1 MGQSLIKRFLTT
13 TSLVAALP
21 LGLAACA
28 NLVPKDGPTG
38 VEVRRGAEVQL
49 SDSANVSYAIV
60 KLTPTIARHVH
71 RAVTAP
77 VLFQSAVRGSGLPDV
92 RVGAGDTVTVT
103 IFEAQAG
110 GLFIPGQ
117 PGTSTGNFV
126 QLPAQQID
134 RSGNISVPYA
144 GAIAAVG
151 RTPAEIQSEIESKL
165 RSRAI
170 EPQVVVTVNQRQ
182 SDEVSVLGEV
192 NTPARF
198 ALEPGGTKL
207 LNAIARAGGAK
218 NPGYETIITLQRRG
232 RVDQA
237 LLTSIVANPSY
248 NINLAP
254 GDVVYASREQRFY
267 LVFGATP
274 APGAVGGQQNRRFPF
289 ETENLTLAEAVAKA
303 GGLDESPRRSA
314 IRLPV
319 PPRAAPVPG
328 RHRRRRLALQGA
340 GDPDRLHGRSQRHA
354 GLFPGELVLH
364 APQGRGLR
372 VQLAERGSR
381 EAHGDRPLGHRHRER
396 RPPRE
401 RPAPS
406 TELRA
411 GAGATARL
419 SHI

>member
-303 GGLDESPRRSA
+303 GGLDESRADPRSVFLFRLEPRQFLADIGVDVSRYKEPAIPTVYTVDLSDTQGFFLANSFFMRHKDVVFVSNSPSVDLVKLMAIVRSVTGTVNDV
-314 IRLPV
+314 L
-319 PPRAAPVPG
+319 
-328 RHRRRRLALQGA
+328 LARDL
-340 GDPDRLHGRSQRHA
+340 
-354 GLFPGELVLH
+354 
-364 APQGRGLR
+364 
-372 VQLAERGSR
+372 
-381 EAHGDRPLGHRHRER
+381 
-396 RPPRE
+396 
-401 RPAPS
+401 
-406 TELRA
+406 LRA
-411 GAGATARL
+411 QN
-419 SHI
+419 